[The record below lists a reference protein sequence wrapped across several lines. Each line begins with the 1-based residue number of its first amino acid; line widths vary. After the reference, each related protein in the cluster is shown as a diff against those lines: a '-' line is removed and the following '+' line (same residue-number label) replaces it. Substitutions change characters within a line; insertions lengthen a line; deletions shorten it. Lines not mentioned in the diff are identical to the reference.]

1 LSNNFQNSLILFLVF
16 TLFLNVRAFGYSPA
30 DSTENYNLPFPYNTN
45 YNSGLFLNTPSNLRP
60 IINYDILNNQYLFNN
75 RVGEIDLNRS
85 EILDFNQFQD
95 LKMKNSINNYW
106 RKRTKQQISSKN
118 QSYGM
123 PKLYIQAK
131 LLIKFLVGI
140 Q

>member
-1 LSNNFQNSLILFLVF
+1 MSNNFQNSLILFLVF

-30 DSTENYNLPFPYNTN
+30 DSTENYNLPFPYNIN

-75 RVGEIDLNRS
+75 KVGEIDLNRS
-85 EILDFNQFQD
+85 EILDFKQFQD

-118 QSYGM
+118 
-123 PKLYIQAK
+123 
-131 LLIKFLVGI
+131 
-140 Q
+140 